1 MTEKNDIR
9 WLKRFENYI
18 KAFNRLKAAVE
29 LSEEKG
35 LSELETQGLIQSFEY
50 TYELAWNVM
59 KDYLNYQGITNING
73 PRDAFRECFS
83 AGLIADGE
91 IWMDMIISRNVTV
104 HTYNEEAAGEIAEK
118 IINSFFTLFL
128 DFQKIM
134 LNLLPDEEKEKAGK

>member
-29 LSEEKG
+29 LSEEKE

-59 KDYLNYQGITNING
+59 RDYLNFQGINNING

-83 AGLIADGE
+83 TGVIANGE

-128 DFQKIM
+128 DFQKTM
-134 LNLLPDEEKEKAGK
+134 LNLLPDEENEKAGE